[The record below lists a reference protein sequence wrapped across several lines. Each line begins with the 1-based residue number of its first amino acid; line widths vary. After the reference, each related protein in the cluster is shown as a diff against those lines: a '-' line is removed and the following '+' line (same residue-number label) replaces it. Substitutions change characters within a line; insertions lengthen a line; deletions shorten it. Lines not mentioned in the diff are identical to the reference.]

1 MDAIVEA
8 TLKFGIA
15 NTPTIVTNQSM
26 LRYRD
31 YAAARRQAETEGVPP
46 FYLDVIWH
54 PVYGGFNT
62 RLPRDYLDRQ
72 VVAAIAK
79 KQRLAKKLFDA
90 GAQLFLG
97 TDVAQPF
104 VVPGASLQEEMALF
118 ADAGIGLEQVWKLAT
133 RDAGERL
140 GVRKLG
146 RVEPGTPAD
155 ILLFR
160 RDPTQ
165 ALDHLSSLE
174 AVVAG
179 GRLYRIAD
187 LKAALASNQ
196 AYFASPLI
204 KPLARRGAE
213 RALARA
219 LGRA

>member
-1 MDAIVEA
+1 MGFLNSLGLRRPVPPRCSAQGRFDIAGVTVINPAQDRREGA
-8 TLKFGIA
+8 SIGIA
-15 NTPTIVTNQSM
+15 DGAISGISEQ
-26 LRYRD
+26 
-31 YAAARRQAETEGVPP
+31 AA
-46 FYLDVIWH
+46 
-54 PVYGGFNT
+54 
-62 RLPRDYLDRQ
+62 
-72 VVAAIAK
+72 
-79 KQRLAKKLFDA
+79 
-90 GAQLFLG
+90 
-97 TDVAQPF
+97 
-104 VVPGASLQEEMALF
+104 
-118 ADAGIGLEQVWKLAT
+118 
-133 RDAGERL
+133 
-140 GVRKLG
+140 VRKLG
-146 RVEPGTPAD
+146 RVEPGAPAD

-219 LGRA
+219 LGRV